1 MNTVVIIIHI
11 LTAVLLVLAVL
22 LQQGKGAEVSSTF
35 GGSSQTIFGTS
46 GGSNFFQKF
55 TWTLAAIFV
64 VTSLSL
70 TLLGSQSKKSLFEGQ
85 APTAA
90 ETAPAAQPT
99 TPAEAPAVPADK
111 K

>member
-1 MNTVVIIIHI
+1 MIVHV
-11 LTAVLLVLAVL
+11 LTAVFLVLAVL

-55 TWTLAAIFV
+55 TWGLAAVFMI
-64 VTSLSL
+64 TSLSL
-70 TLLGSQSKKSLFEGQ
+70 TVLGTSSRKSVFEGQ
-85 APTAA
+85 APAQN
-90 ETAPAAQPT
+90 TAPVAEPATSVPAQ
-99 TPAEAPAVPADK
+99 PADK